1 MIKPEKTINGTKWI
15 ETIQINAEERFT
27 KGFDFNSFGIGYT
40 RQKISS

>member
-1 MIKPEKTINGTKWI
+1 MVDCKINP
-15 ETIQINAEERFT
+15 NAHLDIGQPWFT